1 MAGKHFM
8 SEFSA
13 SSAKKVLRALQRIGW
28 REKPRISKSGS
39 HKQLEHPNYPYEFTW
54 AFHDKEEIGPR
65 MLARIAK
72 QTGLK
77 PEDI

>member
-1 MAGKHFM
+1 MTQWP
-8 SEFSA
+8 
-13 SSAKKVLRALQRIGW
+13 SSRARKVLRALYKIGW
-28 REKPRISKSGS
+28 REKVRISKSGS
-39 HKQLEHPNYPYEFTW
+39 HKQLEHPNYPNEFTW
-54 AFHDKEEIGPR
+54 VFHDAEEIGPK